1 MIGIS
6 IADIVHPQ
14 DISELATIFKTQGKD
29 TEHGVCVCVWVCVC
43 VGMCGEVCRAV
54 KINLWLLS
62 KDHKEIS

>member
-29 TEHGVCVCVWVCVC
+29 TEHGVCVCVWVCV
-43 VGMCGEVCRAV
+43 V
-54 KINLWLLS
+54 KYAGL
-62 KDHKEIS
+62 